1 MDDCESPKCHERM
14 TLCINKKVSKKT
26 VWVAIIALGL
36 PLLLTGVRVWSQ
48 QEADHLRYAD
58 KGDMVRMEKSQT
70 ELQTIVKHMR
80 DDTQGIKNG
89 QGEAQKDIK
98 EIRRYLRGK

>member
-1 MDDCESPKCHERM
+1 MDDCKSPECHEKM
-14 TLCINKKVSKKT
+14 KLFINKKVSKKT
-26 VWVAIIALGL
+26 VWIAIIALGL

-48 QEADHLRYAD
+48 QESDHLRYAD
-58 KGDMVRMEKSQT
+58 KDDMVRMEKAQT

-80 DDTQGIKNG
+80 DDIQGIKNG

-98 EIRRYLRGK
+98 EILRYLRDK